1 MCHDLAQDLVQN
13 PDLDLDLDP
22 DPDPIQGRIIVDMGG
37 GKESII
43 GENGHIPEDLALD
56 LVVGDVQDQNLVQED
71 LVLSVLGQDMGGDC
85 PLMVV
90 LVGAV
95 IVMVVHVHQSTVVTV
110 TARAM
115 RNIANIEKNLPGYT
129 LLRLK
134 RQNG

>member
-1 MCHDLAQDLVQN
+1 
-13 PDLDLDLDP
+13 
-22 DPDPIQGRIIVDMGG
+22 MGG
-37 GKESII
+37 EKESTVGEI
-43 GENGHIPEDLALD
+43 GLIPEDLGLD
-56 LVVGDVQDQNLVQED
+56 LVAGDVQDQNLVQED

-110 TARAM
+110 TAKVM